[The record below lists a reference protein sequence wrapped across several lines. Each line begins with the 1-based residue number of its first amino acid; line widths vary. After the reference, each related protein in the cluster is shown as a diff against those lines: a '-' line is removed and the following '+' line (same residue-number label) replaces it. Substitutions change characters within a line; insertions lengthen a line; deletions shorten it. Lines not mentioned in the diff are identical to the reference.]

1 MTNTTAF
8 VQLQWHNDELTMTKY
23 GAVALRT
30 CKSKLT
36 KKAGDAQWL
45 SSLPSLPL
53 LMMSS
58 PFTVSAVTVARP
70 VIFDENDDYVE
81 CSPYDDF
88 PPTLRR

>member
-1 MTNTTAF
+1 MQIKAN
-8 VQLQWHNDELTMTKY
+8 QE
-23 GAVALRT
+23 
-30 CKSKLT
+30 
-36 KKAGDAQWL
+36 KAGDAQWL

-70 VIFDENDDYVE
+70 VIFDENDEYLE
-81 CSPYDDF
+81 CDPYDDF